1 MAEQHTK
8 ALLTPREFKEQMPIG
23 WGSLYQFLRAGRI
36 KSVRVGKKYLIPSSE
51 LNEFIER
58 EAQP

>member
-1 MAEQHTK
+1 MRQDEK
-8 ALLTPREFKEQMPIG
+8 PLLTPREFKDRMPMLG
-23 WGSLYQFLRAGRI
+23 WGSLYEFLRAGRI

-58 EAQP
+58 EAQA